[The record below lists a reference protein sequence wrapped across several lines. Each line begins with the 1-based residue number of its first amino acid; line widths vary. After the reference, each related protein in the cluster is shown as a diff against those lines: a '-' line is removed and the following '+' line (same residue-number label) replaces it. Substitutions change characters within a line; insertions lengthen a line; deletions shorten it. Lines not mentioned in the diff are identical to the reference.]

1 MSATMTQAPGQEKK
15 ETTVKV
21 TVKSWDSMGKK
32 FLKPQ
37 EDVDARRV
45 ELKGRIAFFISVK
58 QAIGRGQPTTDS
70 EITDAD
76 GTVYVVKKG
85 SSTGMGEYMATVE
98 KKAIEKKP

>member
-45 ELKGRIAFFISVK
+45 ELKGAHRVLHL
-58 QAIGRGQPTTDS
+58 G
-70 EITDAD
+70 
-76 GTVYVVKKG
+76 
-85 SSTGMGEYMATVE
+85 
-98 KKAIEKKP
+98 KAGYRARTANHRF